1 MDTKNVSLRD
11 VQQLHDGISLAMEA
25 LRRIQVTITDPGL
38 RGFPS
43 FALDPFGVTGG
54 ALDHTG
60 YRNNISPIGWPYAA
74 NGYGYAANGY
84 GYPVPGYGTIS
95 PYLQS
100 SLGYRSV
107 GYDPRGMVHSPWNPV
122 YGSMIN
128 SMVSPMGN
136 AYASP
141 ITYMP
146 LRSF

>member
-1 MDTKNVSLRD
+1 MMDTKNVNLRD
-11 VQQLHDGISLAMEA
+11 VQQLHDGISVAMEA

-60 YRNNISPIGWPYAA
+60 YGARSISPIGWPYAA
-74 NGYGYAANGY
+74 GY
-84 GYPVPGYGTIS
+84 GYPVHGYGSLNAYGVPHST
-95 PYLQS
+95 
-100 SLGYRSV
+100 LGYRPL
-107 GYDPRGMVHSPWNPV
+107 GFDPRSGGMVHSPWNPV
-122 YGSMIN
+122 YGSMIG
-128 SMVSPMGN
+128 SMLSPIGN
-136 AYASP
+136 AYGSP